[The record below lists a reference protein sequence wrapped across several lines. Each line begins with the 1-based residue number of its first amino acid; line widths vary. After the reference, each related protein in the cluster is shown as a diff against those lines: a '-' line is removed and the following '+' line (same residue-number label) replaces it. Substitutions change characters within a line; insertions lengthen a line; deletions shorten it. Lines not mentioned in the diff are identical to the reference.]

1 MRNAPTGIGAFQCH
15 FLRGRGKSSFH
26 DRLYFTPNRGS
37 WRASASALQQ
47 WHAHRTLEIGNS
59 EYSNDSANG
68 TTSNGHSTTIE
79 YSNDSKGHAA
89 FSVATFPNVV
99 SKHQNPL
106 KLTWGA
112 LRERFTTHAFR
123 TNKDGELFAPVTFK
137 PGTRRKKEN
146 VGAIHLFSTRLRQRL
161 CTRRLLQ
168 RLA

>member
-1 MRNAPTGIGAFQCH
+1 MSFFARAREGVASITDFILPQTGEAGAQVQAPYYSNGTH
-15 FLRGRGKSSFH
+15 
-26 DRLYFTPNRGS
+26 TE
-37 WRASASALQQ
+37 
-47 WHAHRTLEIGNS
+47 TLEIGNN

>member
-1 MRNAPTGIGAFQCH
+1 VQAPYSNGTH
-15 FLRGRGKSSFH
+15 
-26 DRLYFTPNRGS
+26 TE
-37 WRASASALQQ
+37 
-47 WHAHRTLEIGNS
+47 TLEIGNS
-59 EYSNDSANG
+59 
-68 TTSNGHSTTIE
+68 E

-112 LRERFTTHAFR
+112 LRERFTTHALR

-146 VGAIHLFSTRLRQRL
+146 VGAIHLFVPDFDNGFAPDDFCNAWCECGLTFVV
-161 CTRRLLQ
+161 
-168 RLA
+168 

>member
-1 MRNAPTGIGAFQCH
+1 MSKSLTQGARVVAQ
-15 FLRGRGKSSFH
+15 
-26 DRLYFTPNRGS
+26 P
-37 WRASASALQQ
+37 QQ
-47 WHAHRTLEIGNS
+47 NGHV
-59 EYSNDSANG
+59 EYSND
-68 TTSNGHSTTIE
+68 E
-79 YSNDSKGHAA
+79 KRHAH

-112 LRERFTTHAFR
+112 LRERFTTYAFR

-168 RLA
+168 RLARVRLNLRRLLDTLIRARLSQVSGRVAVRRAGRCDAMGKDVREARGRSGWRRG